1 MQIIKEN
8 HNEADCI
15 LIQQMEQ
22 TRAGKKKGETVT
34 YAARVVEEK
43 RKKVIE
49 HHEDEEVQPRQIKD
63 WLEQTGTVTRT
74 IPKCSEVYKKE
85 QNIGTLSAKYQKTI
99 PSHGEMQLF
108 RL

>member
-8 HNEADCI
+8 HNEAYCI

-22 TRAGKKKGETVT
+22 TRAEKKKGETVT

-49 HHEDEEVQPRQIKD
+49 HHEHEEVQPRQVKD

-74 IPKCSEVYKKE
+74 IPKCKRGVQKE
-85 QNIGTLSAKYQKTI
+85 
-99 PSHGEMQLF
+99 E
-108 RL
+108 